1 MTGGSQGIGRK
12 MAKGAIWMVMFK
24 LIQRVIGFASTLI
37 LARLLVPADFGLIAM
52 AMSIFAILEIMSA
65 FSFDLALIQNQHAE
79 RRHYDTVWTFNVL
92 FGLLNAMLMIVLAVP
107 AAAFFSEPRV
117 EWIMYSLALC
127 ALLSGFDNIGV
138 VAFQKDLELHKD
150 FYFGVAKKL
159 TTFVVTVGLAYLWRD
174 YWALIAGMVTGRVVG
189 LCMSYWVHPYRP
201 RFSLAAASELFHFSK
216 WMLIN
221 NILIYIN
228 NSGINSVIGKVFG
241 APVLGIYT
249 VAYEISNLPT
259 TELVWPISRAV
270 FPGYSM
276 LAGDI
281 AELRKSFLQV
291 ISVITLLTV
300 PAGIGIGLIAES
312 LVRVL
317 LGEKW
322 MDAVPLIQVLAVFG
336 VVRTLLGPPGSIYVA
351 VGKPQLVAYLQMLHI
366 AVAVLMLFW
375 LMDVYGVV
383 GVPWA
388 ILIASAVSMPTSY
401 IWLMRELKLSFSSLV
416 SVLWRP
422 LAAAGFMCIPVLG
435 LQQWWLIPNGVGHNI
450 VRLFVLV
457 VAGAC
462 TYSVVLLALWR
473 LGGCPAGAET
483 TIANL
488 IKSKVFSKG

>member
-1 MTGGSQGIGRK
+1 

-24 LIQRVIGFASTLI
+24 LVQRVIGFASTLI

-92 FGLLNAMLMIVLAVP
+92 FGLLNATLMIVLAVP

-127 ALLSGFDNIGV
+127 ALISGFDNIGV

-174 YWALIAGMVTGRVVG
+174 YWALIVGMVTGRVVG

-241 APVLGIYT
+241 VHALGTYT
-249 VAYEISNLPT
+249 MAYEISNLPT

-276 LAGDI
+276 LAGDV
-281 AELRKSFLQV
+281 AKLRRSFLQV
-291 ISVITLLTV
+291 ISVVALLTV
-300 PAGIGIGLIAES
+300 PAGIGIGLVAES

-322 MDAVPLIQVLAVFG
+322 MDAVSMIQVLAVFG

-351 VGKPQLVAYLQMLHI
+351 VGKPQLVAYLQILQI
-366 AVAVLMLFW
+366 TVGIIMLFW
-375 LMDVYGVV
+375 LVGDYGIV

-388 ILIASAVSMPTSY
+388 ILIASAVTLPTSY
-401 IWLMRELKLSFSSLV
+401 FWLMRQLELPFYKLIEA
-416 SVLWRP
+416 LWRP
-422 LAAAGFMCIPVLG
+422 LIATVLMSAPILG
-435 LQQWWLIPNGVGHNI
+435 LQFWWPISSGIGHDIMRLIT
-450 VRLFVLV
+450 LV
-457 VAGAC
+457 VVGIVI
-462 TYSVVLLALWR
+462 YSISLLVLWLLAR
-473 LGGCPAGAET
+473 RPASAET
-483 TIANL
+483 DILNL
-488 IKSKVFSKG
+488 LKRRFFFRRI